1 MRVIKSYQALKLSSS
16 ICDVCV
22 CVFFLTH
29 NLFQLEPVG
38 KKTTVWDV
46 NDLACPSE
54 VGGWWILTLR
64 TSKVKNI
71 LKEFAEWCQI
81 LCYV

>member
-1 MRVIKSYQALKLSSS
+1 VVSFDSTPLVLFEIEFTMMSLKT
-16 ICDVCV
+16 C
-22 CVFFLTH
+22 

-54 VGGWWILTLR
+54 VGGW
-64 TSKVKNI
+64 
-71 LKEFAEWCQI
+71 
-81 LCYV
+81 